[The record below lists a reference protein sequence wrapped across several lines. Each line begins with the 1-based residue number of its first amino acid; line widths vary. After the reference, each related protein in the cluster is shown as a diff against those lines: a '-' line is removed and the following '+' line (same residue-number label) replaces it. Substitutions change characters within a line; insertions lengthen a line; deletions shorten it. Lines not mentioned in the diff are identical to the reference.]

1 MGVMTHPVTFT
12 LIGGPTVAFHYAG
25 LSFLTDPTFDP
36 PGPNGNL
43 TKLDGPA
50 IPRESIGRV
59 DVILLSHDE
68 HEDNLDVS
76 GRAALAD
83 AGLVL
88 TTPEG
93 AKRVELARGM
103 ARWES
108 ITVPGADAVVPHD
121 APVTITAVAAR
132 HGSSA
137 VKHLAGQVTGFVLEA
152 DGWPTVYVSGDNASV
167 SKAAQVA
174 ERFPNVTIA
183 VLFAGG
189 ARSPRIGDVLL
200 TLDAERASQV
210 AALWPTATI
219 VPVHIDDWAHFTQP
233 REAFVEQFGL
243 HGDAERLAV
252 LQRGVSHEV
261 SGA

>member
-1 MGVMTHPVTFT
+1 MTHHISLT
-12 LIGGPTVAFHYAG
+12 LVGGPTVVFDYAG
-25 LSFLTDPTFDP
+25 LRFLTDPTFDQ
-36 PGPNGNL
+36 PGPSGNL
-43 TKLDGPA
+43 TKLTGPA
-50 IPRESIGRV
+50 VPRDGIGSV
-59 DVILLSHDE
+59 DVVLLSHDE

-93 AKRVELARGM
+93 GERVKNARGM

-108 ITVPGADAVVPHD
+108 VTVEGADAV
-121 APVTITAVAAR
+121 VTITAVAAR

-152 DGWPTVYVSGDNASV
+152 EDWPTVYVSGDNASV
-167 SKAAQVA
+167 EKAAQVA
-174 ERFPNVTIA
+174 EKFPDVAVA

-189 ARSPRIGDVLL
+189 AKAPSIGDVLL
-200 TLDAERASQV
+200 TLDAERAAQV
-210 AALWPTATI
+210 AALWPDASI

-233 REAFVEQFGL
+233 REAFLAQWVRF
-243 HGDAERLAV
+243 APVSRLAMA
-252 LQRGVSHEV
+252 QRGQQLLVP
-261 SGA
+261 

>member
-1 MGVMTHPVTFT
+1 MTHPIT
-12 LIGGPTVAFHYAG
+12 LTLVGGPTVAFEYAG
-25 LSFLTDPTFDP
+25 LRFLTDPTFDP
-36 PGPNGNL
+36 PGPSGNL
-43 TKLDGPA
+43 TKLAGPA
-50 IPRESIGRV
+50 LPRDSIGRV
-59 DVILLSHDE
+59 DVVLLSHDE

-93 AKRVELARGM
+93 SQRIGNARGM

-108 ITVPGADAVVPHD
+108 LTVDGDDVPI
-121 APVTITAVAAR
+121 TITAVAAR

-167 SKAAQVA
+167 GKATQVA
-174 ERFPNVTIA
+174 QRFPGVAVA
-183 VLFAGG
+183 VLFAG
-189 ARSPRIGDVLL
+189 AAKSPRIGDVLL
-200 TLDAERASQV
+200 TLDAERAAQV
-210 AALWPTATI
+210 AALWPGASI

-233 REAFVEQFGL
+233 REAFLADWVRYA
-243 HGDAERLAV
+243 DDSRLAV
-252 LQRGVSHEV
+252 ATRGQPLVLP
-261 SGA
+261 